1 MFGWK
6 WKSGEMKK
14 VSLYKFIHIL
24 LLKNDS
30 QLKQI
35 NDKQPKKKQSLNS
48 LKNKNHVQ
56 KKSCLVKQREKK
68 KGRKK
73 KKELKVE
80 GNGQPRMG
88 KEKKKKME
96 ATSQDSTKKRKK
108 KKKLAVQGHFCLKP
122 HFLLSI
128 FSLI

>member
-1 MFGWK
+1 MN
-6 WKSGEMKK
+6 
-14 VSLYKFIHIL
+14 LYKFIHIL

-68 KGRKK
+68 KGEKK
-73 KKELKVE
+73 KGTLSRRQ
-80 GNGQPRMG
+80 QPAKDR
-88 KEKKKKME
+88 KRKKKKME
-96 ATSQDSTKKRKK
+96 ATSPRQHKKRKK
-108 KKKLAVQGHFCLKP
+108 RNGLYKVIFVYSL
-122 HFLLSI
+122 I
-128 FSLI
+128 FSFQYFL

>member
-1 MFGWK
+1 MN
-6 WKSGEMKK
+6 
-14 VSLYKFIHIL
+14 LYKFIHIL

-68 KGRKK
+68 KGEK
-73 KKELKVE
+73 KKELLVE
-80 GNGQPRMG
+80 GNSQPRIG
-88 KEKKKKME
+88 KEKRKKWRQRP
-96 ATSQDSTKKRKK
+96 QDSTKKEKK
-108 KKKLAVQGHFCLKP
+108 RNCLYKVI
-122 HFLLSI
+122 FVYSLI
-128 FSLI
+128 FSFQFFL